1 MVRVAIPPPFR
12 GPTGGAAKVEVE
24 GATVEESLR
33 AVGVLHPGFLEQV
46 FDARGVVHRFV
57 KLFVN
62 GEPIE
67 PTALGTPVGEGDEV
81 AILAAVA
88 GG

>member
-1 MVRVAIPPPFR
+1 MPRVSIPPPYR
-12 GPTGGAAKVEVE
+12 GATAGVATIEVE
-24 GATVEESLR
+24 GATVEGCIR
-33 AVGVLHPGFLEQV
+33 AAGDLYPQLIDQV
-46 FDARGVVHRFV
+46 FDAHGALHSFV

-62 GEPIE
+62 GDPIE
-67 PTALGTPVGEGDEV
+67 PTALETPVGEGDDV